1 MNFTVKEAAAVF
13 GQQIENE
20 TPLASVEFDSRL
32 IKENSLFV
40 PLAGTR
46 DGHEFAQQA
55 KDNGAIATLW
65 SHPTIEP
72 PQDILVIPV
81 TDTVKAYQ
89 QLARAYK
96 EKLAPKII
104 GITGSNGK
112 TTTKDMVEAVMAQ
125 KYQTYKTQGNHNNEL
140 GVPLTILH
148 APEDTQV
155 LILEMGMDH
164 AGEIEVLS
172 RLAEPDAAAI
182 TLIGEAHIENLGSRE
197 GIAKAKMEIT
207 AGLKKDGFFMM
218 PADEPL
224 LEPFVPNLTQSIET
238 FGLTEGDLQGDIV
251 EESQDQTIFTVAG
264 TTFTL
269 PVLGGYNVKN
279 ALIAI
284 GLGRHFGV
292 ADEAIKEGLA
302 HFQLTKNR
310 TQWVTAGNGAAI
322 LSDIYNA
329 NPTAMGLVLDSF
341 RKLPLAGRRIAVLA
355 DMLELGPDSAQMHEQ
370 MAAHLDD
377 SFLLVFLYGKEMQA
391 LQKRLANT
399 ALADKVR
406 YFAIDEKPQLIASL
420 IETLEP
426 SDSLVI
432 KGSNGMGLSEV
443 VDALKGM

>member
-20 TPLASVEFDSRL
+20 KPLASVEFDSRL

-81 TDTVKAYQ
+81 TDTVKAFQ

-207 AGLKKDGFFMM
+207 AGLKK
-218 PADEPL
+218 
-224 LEPFVPNLTQSIET
+224 T
-238 FGLTEGDLQGDIV
+238 
-251 EESQDQTIFTVAG
+251 
-264 TTFTL
+264 
-269 PVLGGYNVKN
+269 
-279 ALIAI
+279 
-284 GLGRHFGV
+284 
-292 ADEAIKEGLA
+292 
-302 HFQLTKNR
+302 
-310 TQWVTAGNGAAI
+310 
-322 LSDIYNA
+322 
-329 NPTAMGLVLDSF
+329 
-341 RKLPLAGRRIAVLA
+341 
-355 DMLELGPDSAQMHEQ
+355 
-370 MAAHLDD
+370 
-377 SFLLVFLYGKEMQA
+377 
-391 LQKRLANT
+391 
-399 ALADKVR
+399 
-406 YFAIDEKPQLIASL
+406 ASL
-420 IETLEP
+420 CCQLM
-426 SDSLVI
+426 
-432 KGSNGMGLSEV
+432 NHC
-443 VDALKGM
+443 